1 MKAAVR
7 DAQGIAQDTI
17 VLVPKGKVLA
27 DDSTLS
33 AAGVTEEG
41 FVVVMVQKPKTAK
54 APPAAAAAKPN
65 AAAFAP
71 PAEPAAAAAA
81 TTTTTTTAAAAA
93 DAPMGE
99 GSAAATASP
108 SGLVAGAELEAAVTQ
123 IMTMGFEREQVLKA
137 LRAAFN
143 NPDRAVE
150 YLLTGIPEAAE
161 PAAAP
166 VPSASSPAAD
176 SNARGEGQPD
186 ISALGGALNLFP
198 EGMPSLGESEQGEG
212 MLDFLRENP
221 QFQAIRAMVQGN
233 PAILQPM
240 LSELQRQNPQLYH
253 MINANQEE
261 FLALLN
267 EPLPGNINDLM
278 SNFGEGGMPE
288 LDGDEEGM
296 QIELTDEEREVVER
310 LAAMGFPLEIC
321 VEAYLACDKNEQL
334 AANYLLNLAL

>member
-1 MKAAVR
+1 VKAAVR

-17 VLVPKGKVLA
+17 VLVHKGKVLS

-54 APPAAAAAKPN
+54 APTPAAPAAAAKPST
-65 AAAFAP
+65 ASFAP
-71 PAEPAAAAAA
+71 PPEVAPEPVA
-81 TTTTTTTAAAAA
+81 TTTAP
-93 DAPMGE
+93 DAPMGD
-99 GSAAATASP
+99 GASAAASP

-150 YLLTGIPEAAE
+150 YLLTGIPEASE
-161 PAAAP
+161 PAAPAP
-166 VPSASSPAAD
+166 AAASPAAD
-176 SNARGEGQPD
+176 AGVRGEGQPD
-186 ISALGGALNLFP
+186 ISSLGGALNLFP
-198 EGMPSLGESEQGEG
+198 EGMPNLGEAQGEG

-288 LDGDEEGM
+288 LDGDEGM